1 MSKTGHI
8 VICGG
13 GTGIVAGRSAAAR
26 NKLRVV
32 KPIIN
37 MLVIDTDEK
46 SAVKAASFA
55 DDFLDITVP
64 FSDIETYLAEPERLS
79 PVAAEILAKHSHEF
93 NSMSLGAGA
102 GSRRYV
108 TQFMYEKRCDDIVKM
123 LASAIVRLRRHGIT
137 KIQFHV
143 VGSDAGGTGSAIV
156 LLTPYLLADPGVKA
170 RLLMGC
176 ENMQLIPPILHIAD
190 VSCHVKQSEF
200 PQRRN
205 ILANKFITMCQLG
218 NLLRQYAPNNEP
230 YVSYVTMTG
239 AGNSEKHLE
248 TIGDVEAE
256 LGATLAMQLAFHDSI
271 KSVEVDRM
279 FHDLRP
285 YSGRE
290 GISSID
296 RKPR

>member
-156 LLTPYLLADPGVKA
+156 FTDAVFVG
-170 RLLMGC
+170 
-176 ENMQLIPPILHIAD
+176 
-190 VSCHVKQSEF
+190 
-200 PQRRN
+200 
-205 ILANKFITMCQLG
+205 
-218 NLLRQYAPNNEP
+218 
-230 YVSYVTMTG
+230 
-239 AGNSEKHLE
+239 
-248 TIGDVEAE
+248 
-256 LGATLAMQLAFHDSI
+256 
-271 KSVEVDRM
+271 
-279 FHDLRP
+279 
-285 YSGRE
+285 
-290 GISSID
+290 
-296 RKPR
+296 